1 MSELASVSA
10 LRAAELPA
18 DEEVRALA
26 REILARGEY
35 DRWRPHN
42 SWAQLR
48 DRIERFIESAIDA
61 VTEWLPDWFV
71 ALLEAFFGL
80 FDRLGIAPGDP
91 ADLSLLEWVIGALL
105 LAVVGMA
112 LFGLAGSV
120 MRRRAG
126 GGDGGQGSDQDAA
139 PPLPLQ
145 EARALAAGG
154 HFLAAA
160 HHVQLAAL
168 QMLLERRFVELARS
182 EPNTTL
188 RRRLSG
194 SSLPEAEKG
203 DFLSLLD
210 RLEAHWFRDREDDRV
225 LYLDW
230 CQLHTRLDALRR
242 RA

>member
-1 MSELASVSA
+1 
-10 LRAAELPA
+10 
-18 DEEVRALA
+18 
-26 REILARGEY
+26 
-35 DRWRPHN
+35 
-42 SWAQLR
+42 
-48 DRIERFIESAIDA
+48 
-61 VTEWLPDWFV
+61 
-71 ALLEAFFGL
+71 
-80 FDRLGIAPGDP
+80 
-91 ADLSLLEWVIGALL
+91 
-105 LAVVGMA
+105 
-112 LFGLAGSV
+112 
-120 MRRRAG
+120 
-126 GGDGGQGSDQDAA
+126 
-139 PPLPLQ
+139 
-145 EARALAAGG
+145 
-154 HFLAAA
+154 
-160 HHVQLAAL
+160 VQLAAL